1 MNKESNIEERRYG
14 LISRD
19 TLRPPSRYASQDQL
33 QIQGQ
38 VKDKVKTLKRERAGK
53 KGSITR
59 KTMQIKQLIEK
70 SGSRTKLKFQ
80 QESLMMVKREA
91 ENLHEKLM

>member
-1 MNKESNIEERRYG
+1 MNKESNIEEPQYG

-38 VKDKVKTLKRERAGK
+38 VKDKVKTLK
-53 KGSITR
+53 
-59 KTMQIKQLIEK
+59 
-70 SGSRTKLKFQ
+70 
-80 QESLMMVKREA
+80 
-91 ENLHEKLM
+91 

>member
-1 MNKESNIEERRYG
+1 MNKESNIEEPRYG

-19 TLRPPSRYASQDQL
+19 TLRPPRYASQDQL

-80 QESLMMVKREA
+80 QESLMMVNREA

>member
-1 MNKESNIEERRYG
+1 MNKESNIEEPQYG

-53 KGSITR
+53 KGSITGKQCR
-59 KTMQIKQLIEK
+59 KN
-70 SGSRTKLKFQ
+70 SWLKKAEVEQ
-80 QESLMMVKREA
+80 SLNFNK
-91 ENLHEKLM
+91 NP